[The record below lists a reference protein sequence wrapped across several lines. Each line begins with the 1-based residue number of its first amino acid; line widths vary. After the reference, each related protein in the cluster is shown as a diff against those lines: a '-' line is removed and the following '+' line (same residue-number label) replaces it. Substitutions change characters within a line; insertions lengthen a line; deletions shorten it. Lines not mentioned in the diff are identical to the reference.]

1 MQTLRKTAAMP
12 ASGAASNDEDLLDSW
27 IHSLC
32 DAGPSGSPLPSLVLP
47 ISQEESTDVL
57 DQLEQEIRA
66 WLANK
71 ASESQSQPGWA
82 VYRGDGASSSSS
94 SHNSYDSAS
103 DTGSACSTAD
113 DDVASNASD
122 AAIVAAAIHDID
134 ALLRLLAARV
144 PDLLSAAD
152 LLNQGRQALG
162 APALARKEKRRAN
175 RRTVKHTPAKPAPAL
190 PQPSAAP
197 SAQEKAARLQ
207 AWKDSQASRLAQV
220 RAAGRAKAAAA
231 AAAATEQA
239 AAAAAAA
246 EAKTAKYNAW
256 LATLEHARSR
266 GRASHGPAAQQGT
279 SGGSVPASEGVQLA
293 AQRVRAALAAD
304 RQARLQQH
312 EQRRQREARLGKL
325 LLQQR
330 EKLAAWQSQQHEPR
344 PASPNTSPA
353 AAAPESGGTQSSST
367 AQARLVG
374 CPAGRPAQPAV
385 QSPIMAGSWLDAL
398 ANGPDGAGVAAAI
411 TAGEWAAYMLDTA
424 GHEQDLAVDTLLQQ
438 CLASL
443 AQGTPH
449 SSPDIPSGAPR
460 EHAAIST
467 PLSADLWDE
476 LTGVVAGIGAA
487 PAARAPAADAESDP
501 ALLAMRGFGGIAQ
514 AAAPDIVKYR

>member
-1 MQTLRKTAAMP
+1 MQTLRKTAALR
-12 ASGAASNDEDLLDSW
+12 ASSSADDDEDLLDSW

-32 DAGPSGSPLPSLVLP
+32 DAGPSHSPMPSLVLP
-47 ISQEESTDVL
+47 ANQQEGMGVL

-66 WLANK
+66 WLAN
-71 ASESQSQPGWA
+71 EVREPQSQPGWA
-82 VYRGDGASSSSS
+82 VHRDDGYHSG
-94 SHNSYDSAS
+94 S
-103 DTGSACSTAD
+103 DTENTCSTAD
-113 DDVASNASD
+113 DDVESGTSD

-152 LLNQGRQALG
+152 LLSQGRQALG
-162 APALARKEKRRAN
+162 APALLRKEQRRGKRRTA
-175 RRTVKHTPAKPAPAL
+175 KHAPAKSAPAL
-190 PQPSAAP
+190 PQPSVAP
-197 SAQEKAARLQ
+197 SALEKAARLQ
-207 AWKDSQASRLAQV
+207 AWKDSQASRLAHV

-246 EAKTAKYNAW
+246 EAKKAKYNAW
-256 LATLEHARSR
+256 LATLEHARSGAR
-266 GRASHGPAAQQGT
+266 AAQQGT
-279 SGGSVPASEGVQLA
+279 DGSSVPASHGVQQA

-304 RQARLQQH
+304 RQARLQQN

-330 EKLAAWQSQQHEPR
+330 ERLAAWQSQQQQHEPR
-344 PASPNTSPA
+344 SVSPSTELA
-353 AAAPESGGTQSSST
+353 AAVAEPGATQASLN
-367 AQARLVG
+367 AQARIAA
-374 CPAGRPAQPAV
+374 CPARRPALPA
-385 QSPIMAGSWLDAL
+385 QSPIMAGAWLDAL
-398 ANGPDGAGVAAAI
+398 ASGPDGPDVAAAI

-449 SSPDIPSGAPR
+449 SSPDIPSSAPR

-476 LTGVVAGIGAA
+476 LTGLVAGIGAA
-487 PAARAPAADAESDP
+487 PAARAPAADAGPDS
-501 ALLAMRGFGGIAQ
+501 AQLAMQGFGGIVQ
-514 AAAPDIVKYR
+514 AAAPDIVKYK